1 MHTHNNLGF
10 LLKKNVT
17 IRIEKDLV
25 EKARELGL
33 NISKV
38 SENALKDMIERIEGS
53 KAENNPSTNLVD
65 STKKQWRGVR
75 DLNPRGPKDHRL
87 SRPAPCQARVTPQR

>member
-1 MHTHNNLGF
+1 M
-10 LLKKNVT
+10 KKNVT
-17 IRIEKDLV
+17 IRIEKDLD

-38 SENALKDMIERIEGS
+38 SENALKDMIERLEGPKIS
-53 KAENNPSTNLVD
+53 NSSANSVD
-65 STKKQWRGVR
+65 NTKRLWRGVR